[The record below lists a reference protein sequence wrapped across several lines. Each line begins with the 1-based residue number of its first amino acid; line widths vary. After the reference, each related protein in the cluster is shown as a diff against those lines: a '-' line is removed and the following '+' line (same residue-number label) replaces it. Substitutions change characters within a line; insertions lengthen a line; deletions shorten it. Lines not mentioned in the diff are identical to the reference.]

1 MKFFDI
7 RTDKRQLKANYD
19 YFNHMG
25 FLYQKAFSG
34 KLMKRGLKL
43 KSIKILN
50 KIKIG
55 LKKNIKINPFF
66 LITIFFLKF
75 SPLIYFKP
83 IKLGRASQGIPL
95 QIKEFKQIVY
105 PLKC

>member
-43 KSIKILN
+43 KSIKI
-50 KIKIG
+50 
-55 LKKNIKINPFF
+55 F
-66 LITIFFLKF
+66 
-75 SPLIYFKP
+75 
-83 IKLGRASQGIPL
+83 R
-95 QIKEFKQIVY
+95 
-105 PLKC
+105 C